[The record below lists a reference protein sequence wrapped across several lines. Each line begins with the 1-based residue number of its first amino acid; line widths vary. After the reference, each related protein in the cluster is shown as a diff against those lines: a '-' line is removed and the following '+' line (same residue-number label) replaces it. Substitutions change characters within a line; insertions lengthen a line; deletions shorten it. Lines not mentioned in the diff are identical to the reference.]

1 MKKSYYYITLLLF
14 GIMLVTSCQKE
25 AREFIDETEEEET
38 FTATANLANLLVR
51 TAQNFGGIDDIID
64 GSDCFSL
71 QLPVTVIANGQEVI
85 VASED
90 DYDAVAAIL
99 NQFPDDID
107 TVELVFPVTVI
118 FNDFTEIVVNNQDE
132 FDGITELCDE
142 SGILTSIGCVDIV
155 YPVTFFRYNAANE
168 QTDTVVIESDT
179 QLYQFL
185 TQLSEDEF
193 ISINYPLSLVV
204 NGETVAVTSNQE
216 LETQLEAADCTTIAS
231 IDETDFSNTLT
242 AAPWYVS
249 YYFDDLDMTSTFNDY
264 EFTFASD
271 NTAQAATSSGITD
284 GTWQF
289 FLDSDIGYL
298 DLFFGSSTPLNL
310 IDEDWEILTYSSEEI
325 RLRTVSSDGSIDY
338 LTLSDTPSTG
348 GGDDTELNEFIATI
362 TAAPWYVNLLD
373 ENGTDLTCNYLAY
386 SFDFLQDGTATAT
399 TSSETRT
406 GVWSVI
412 RDGAILELTLNF
424 DSSGSGNPLGAL
436 NDNWEVLS
444 FSTDAIALK
453 DIGSGG
459 DDFLTFGPAPATDCD
474 TGPDPQELR
483 DILTQGTWFVDQY
496 VDDGD
501 DETGVF
507 SGYDFTFNADGSVN
521 ASNGSET
528 VPGIW
533 VVGVAGDE
541 LSFEFDMDSPINDAD
556 DDDYRATNY
565 DATNVTFVIRD
576 SGGGVE
582 DILTFKRN

>member
-85 VASED
+85 VTSED

-142 SGILTSIGCVDIV
+142 SGILASIGCVDIV

-204 NGETVAVTSNQE
+204 NGETVTVTSNQE
-216 LETQLEAADCTTIAS
+216 LETQLEAADCTTIAN

-242 AAPWYVS
+242 GAPWYVS

-310 IDEDWEILTYSSEEI
+310 IDED
-325 RLRTVSSDGSIDY
+325 
-338 LTLSDTPSTG
+338 
-348 GGDDTELNEFIATI
+348 
-362 TAAPWYVNLLD
+362 
-373 ENGTDLTCNYLAY
+373 
-386 SFDFLQDGTATAT
+386 
-399 TSSETRT
+399 
-406 GVWSVI
+406 
-412 RDGAILELTLNF
+412 
-424 DSSGSGNPLGAL
+424 
-436 NDNWEVLS
+436 
-444 FSTDAIALK
+444 
-453 DIGSGG
+453 
-459 DDFLTFGPAPATDCD
+459 
-474 TGPDPQELR
+474 
-483 DILTQGTWFVDQY
+483 
-496 VDDGD
+496 
-501 DETGVF
+501 
-507 SGYDFTFNADGSVN
+507 
-521 ASNGSET
+521 
-528 VPGIW
+528 
-533 VVGVAGDE
+533 
-541 LSFEFDMDSPINDAD
+541 
-556 DDDYRATNY
+556 
-565 DATNVTFVIRD
+565 
-576 SGGGVE
+576 
-582 DILTFKRN
+582 